1 MRPFIASIENLIRE
15 NRIKLALSIVADFLR
30 GKNEDLFNRCLLLQ
44 SNLKQTEQDYLG
56 NILNHDTAL
65 QHLARTRQA
74 LISLLGEVAQM
85 DFDDTTAIARAN
97 DVYEKY
103 QEKELV
109 IKPVKSNMAAVWWG
123 VGIFALVI
131 TLYAIGNSE
140 IAKNNSHKET
150 AVEMTMTEKLTKV
163 KTLRDEAN
171 RYSSQKDYK
180 KAIELLDMAVGL
192 STDNAELYNERADTR
207 LMLGQIDMAYDDAQ
221 RSIVLNP
228 APPYAYVTL
237 AQIATKRSD
246 REGFYSNFEKALQK
260 RWNGWDF
267 QNIPGIIE
275 HKTEKEFQQLLD
287 AYRH

>member
-15 NRIKLALSIVADFLR
+15 NKIKLALFLVADFLR

-65 QHLARTRQA
+65 QNLARTRQA
-74 LISLLGEVAQM
+74 LINLLGEVGQM

-97 DVYEKY
+97 EMYNTY
-103 QEKELV
+103 QEKELA
-109 IKPVKSNMAAVWWG
+109 IKPGKSNKAVVWG
-123 VGIFALVI
+123 VAAIIVLLASTYILVNGGIL
-131 TLYAIGNSE
+131 
-140 IAKNNSHKET
+140 KNNNIKESSELN
-150 AVEMTMTEKLTKV
+150 VTEKLAKV
-163 KTLRDEAN
+163 QTLREEAN
-171 RYSSQKDYK
+171 RYSRQKEYQK
-180 KAIELLDMAVGL
+180 SLELLDQAINL
-192 STDNAELYNERADTR
+192 SSDNAELYNERADTR
-207 LMLGQIDMAYDDAQ
+207 FMLGQIDMAYDDAQ

-267 QNIPGIIE
+267 QNIPGILE
-275 HKTEKEFQQLLD
+275 HKTEKEFQKLLD

>member
-15 NRIKLALSIVADFLR
+15 NKIKLALFLVADFLR

-65 QHLARTRQA
+65 QNLARTRQA
-74 LISLLGEVAQM
+74 LINLLGEVGQM

-97 DVYEKY
+97 EMYNTY
-103 QEKELV
+103 QEKELA
-109 IKPVKSNMAAVWWG
+109 IKPGKSNKAVVWG
-123 VGIFALVI
+123 VAAIIVLLASTYILVNGGIL
-131 TLYAIGNSE
+131 
-140 IAKNNSHKET
+140 KNNNTKESSELN
-150 AVEMTMTEKLTKV
+150 VTEKLAKV
-163 KTLRDEAN
+163 QTLREEAN
-171 RYSSQKDYK
+171 RYSRQKEYQK
-180 KAIELLDMAVGL
+180 SLELLDQAINL
-192 STDNAELYNERADTR
+192 SSDNAELYNERADTR
-207 LMLGQIDMAYDDAQ
+207 FMLGQIDMAYDDAQ

-267 QNIPGIIE
+267 QNIPGILE
-275 HKTEKEFQQLLD
+275 HKTEKEFQKLLD